1 MNRPDWMWTAV
12 AFFLAAESC
21 RAQVGGNAAF
31 AQPGGR
37 ARAEAAERAK
47 RTLGPRDVPP
57 PGTTFVEASVL
68 MNVKADE
75 YVAVFGI
82 SQEGTT
88 PEEAGRKMDET
99 IRGFT
104 DALKPLGIQGDDLFV
119 DFVAQNRIYGFEVAG
134 DIAREKLVG
143 FDLKKNVSIHYKDR
157 DLLDRLVLAAAKL
170 KIFDLIKVDYVV
182 KDAAKVQARLVEE
195 AARVVKEKSARYE
208 TLLGI
213 KLRPPGQVYAE
224 RPSIYYPTPMYDAY
238 TAFEA
243 EGIAAFH
250 RQNYTVQSA
259 RKTRT
264 FYYNG
269 LDADGFDAVIN
280 PVVIEPVVQ
289 FTLYLKVKYEV
300 EPVKAK

>member
-1 MNRPDWMWTAV
+1 M
-12 AFFLAAESC
+12 AA
-21 RAQVGGNAAF
+21 R
-31 AQPGGR
+31 
-37 ARAEAAERAK
+37 K
-47 RTLGPRDVPP
+47 GPRDVPP
-57 PGTTFVEASVL
+57 PGSTFVEASVL

-99 IRGFT
+99 IKGFG
-104 DALKPLGIQGDDLFV
+104 DSAKALGIAGDDLFV
-119 DFVAQNRIYGFEVAG
+119 DFVAQHRIYGFEVAG

-143 FDLKKNVSIHYKDR
+143 FDLKKNVAIHYKDR
-157 DLLDRLVLAAAKL
+157 DLLDKLVLAAAKS
-170 KIFDLIKVDYVV
+170 KIYDLIKVDYVV
-182 KDAAKVQARLVEE
+182 KDTAKVQARLVEE
-195 AARVVKEKSARYE
+195 AARVIKEKSARYE
-208 TLLGI
+208 KLLGI

-243 EGIAAFH
+243 EGIASFH
-250 RQNYTVQSA
+250 RQNYTIQSA

-300 EPVKAK
+300 EPTKPQ

>member
-1 MNRPDWMWTAV
+1 MNRPTLTAL
-12 AFFLAAESC
+12 AFVLAAGAC
-21 RAQVGGNAAF
+21 RGQHGGNANF

-37 ARAEAAERAK
+37 ARAEQAENAK
-47 RTLGPRDVPP
+47 RVLGPRDVPP

-82 SQEGTT
+82 SLEAPTV
-88 PEEAGRKMDET
+88 EECGRAMDAT
-99 IRGFT
+99 VKAFA
-104 DALKPLGIQGDDLFV
+104 DALRPLGVGGDDLFV
-119 DFVAQNRIYGFEVAG
+119 DFVAQNRVYGFEVAG

-143 FDLKKNVSIHYKDR
+143 FDLKKNVSIHYSDR
-157 DLLDRLVLAAAKL
+157 DLLDKLVVAASRLKV
-170 KIFDLIKVDYVV
+170 FDLIKVDYVV
-182 KDAAKVQARLVEE
+182 KDIAKVQARLVEE

-208 TLLGI
+208 RLLGI
-213 KLRPPGQVYAE
+213 TLRPPGQVYAE
-224 RPSIYYPTPMYDAY
+224 RPSIHYPSRMYDAY

-243 EGIAAFH
+243 EAFQGFD
-250 RQNYTVQSA
+250 RQRYQVQSA
-259 RKTRT
+259 RKSRT

-300 EPVKAK
+300 EPAKAR